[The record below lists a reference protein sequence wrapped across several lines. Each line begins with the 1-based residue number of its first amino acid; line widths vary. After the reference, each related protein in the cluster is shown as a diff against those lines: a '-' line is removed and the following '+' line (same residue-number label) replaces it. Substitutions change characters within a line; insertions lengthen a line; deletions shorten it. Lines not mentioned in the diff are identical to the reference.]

1 MFAKDYDLHKS
12 AAYLDRRNPYS
23 DDFQIFQE
31 RLLQGYRM
39 LNTIN
44 SHQKMWGD
52 YIQEDIKNY
61 HMVYDSFQQTI
72 FFEGDQIQE
81 WPQSSFRAQ
90 MDSVAQI
97 G

>member
-1 MFAKDYDLHKS
+1 MILAGWDNPDFLKNKVFLNQIRIIDSAGLLKEVIEYLMFAKDYDLHKS

-44 SHQKMWGD
+44 PHQKMWV
-52 YIQEDIKNY
+52 ITFKRI
-61 HMVYDSFQQTI
+61 
-72 FFEGDQIQE
+72 
-81 WPQSSFRAQ
+81 
-90 MDSVAQI
+90 
-97 G
+97 